1 MHDPSYKDAGNKKPM
16 ISPNAMCRWL
26 VLLVWAA
33 CTAASAQTFVL
44 PARNAESPTRVAS
57 QFDVLEDPTREL
69 TLNDVRSAAH
79 TDRFTSREDIKGSVN
94 FGLTA
99 SAYWLRLSIRNGKDL
114 PVDQLME
121 IAYPRL
127 LTVDFY
133 QLVNDAVVQTVHTG
147 YARPFA
153 NRPYPNRQFVFAL
166 VAPPGET
173 VVYLRVESKTSLEVP
188 VSLWSTSAFKH
199 HERIDYMVQA
209 AYYGLAIGMILFNGL
224 LYFSLRDKGY
234 LFYLLFVLG
243 SVGTNVCTSGLGTEY
258 FWSAY
263 PDWTTISFAAFAHV
277 TLIGLV
283 LFMRHMLATPTTLR
297 PWVEK
302 LVWTTI
308 SVNAVLFAMVF
319 INYQIRITLLVGML
333 TAVVTLLIAILC
345 ALKGQRSAKIFLSAF
360 TVLCISIIA
369 VVLRIANLVPS
380 NFFTVNGLTI
390 GPAIEMVLLA
400 FALADRFHEL
410 RQEKENAQALALASE
425 RRVVETL
432 RASERVLEGR
442 VAERTSELSATISRL
457 QQSQKDLVEAEK
469 LSSLGS
475 LVAGVSHELNTPL
488 GNAMITASS
497 IDAESQELVRRVE
510 SGDIKRST
518 LVEGLNRLTALS
530 DVLVRSCERA
540 ANLIRSFKKVAVD
553 QTSEQQRSF
562 DLLEMV
568 NDNLATIAPS
578 FNRHQL
584 QLESQVPPKI
594 MCDSYPGPL
603 GQVLT
608 NLLQNAAIHAFEPD
622 TPGHLRIEGSAN
634 ATHAKL
640 VVSDNGKGMSADI
653 LKHVFDPFFTT
664 KLGQGGSGLG
674 LAICRNIVS
683 GVLGGTIHAQSTE
696 GRGSTFTIEFP
707 LHAPHAAAAQ
717 PVSAYHALQ
726 MPVPG
731 TDNPA

>member
-1 MHDPSYKDAGNKKPM
+1 MM
-16 ISPNAMCRWL
+16 SPTALCRWL
-26 VLLVWAA
+26 LLVVWAA
-33 CTAASAQTFVL
+33 CTAAAAQTFVL
-44 PARNAESPTRVAS
+44 PARNAERPNIVAS
-57 QFDVLEDPTREL
+57 QFDVLEDPTHKL
-69 TLNDVRSAAH
+69 TLDDVRSAAYAEQ
-79 TDRFTSREDIKGSVN
+79 FTSRQDIKGSVN

-133 QLVNDAVVQTVHTG
+133 QLVNGAVVQTVHTG

-153 NRPYPNRQFVFAL
+153 NRPYPNRQFVFPL

-188 VSLWSTSAFKH
+188 VSLWSTTAFKN

-209 AYYGLAIGMILFNGL
+209 AYYGLAIGMILFNCL

-243 SVGTNVCTSGLGTEY
+243 SVATNVCTSGLGTEY
-258 FWSAY
+258 FWSEY
-263 PDWTTISFAAFAHV
+263 PHWTTISFGACAHV

-302 LVWTTI
+302 LLWTTI
-308 SVNAVLFAMVF
+308 AANVVLLALAF
-319 INYQIRITLLVGML
+319 INYQIRLTLVVGLL

-380 NFFTVNGLTI
+380 NVFTVNGLTI

-432 RASERVLEGR
+432 RASERVLEGS

-497 IDAESQELVRRVE
+497 IDAEAQDLVRRVE

-518 LVEGLNRLTALS
+518 LVDGLNRLTTLS
-530 DVLVRSCERA
+530 NVLVRSCERA

-553 QTSEQQRSF
+553 QTSEQQRHF

-578 FNRHQL
+578 FGRRKL
-584 QLESQVPPKI
+584 QFQSQIPPQI
-594 MCDSYPGPL
+594 LCDSYPGPL

-608 NLLQNAAIHAFEPD
+608 NLLQNAALHAFEPD
-622 TPGHLRIEGSAN
+622 APGNLLIEGSAN

-640 VVSDNGKGMSADI
+640 VVSDNGKGMSPEV

-683 GVLGGTIHAQSTE
+683 GVLGGTIHAQSTL
-696 GRGSTFTIEFP
+696 GQGSTFTIEFP
-707 LHAPHAAAAQ
+707 LQAPHAASSK
-717 PVSAYHALQ
+717 PVSAYHALH
-726 MPVPG
+726 VPAS
-731 TDNPA
+731 DNESPA

>member
-1 MHDPSYKDAGNKKPM
+1 
-16 ISPNAMCRWL
+16 MCRWL
-26 VLLVWAA
+26 LLLVWAA
-33 CTAASAQTFVL
+33 CTAASAQNFVL
-44 PARNAESPTRVAS
+44 PARHADRSTTVAS
-57 QFDVLEDPTREL
+57 QFDALEDPTHAL
-69 TLNDVRSAAH
+69 TLDDVRSAAYAEK
-79 TDRFTSREDIKGSVN
+79 FTPREGIKGSVN
-94 FGLTA
+94 YGLTH
-99 SAYWLRLSIRNGKDL
+99 SAYWLRLSIRNGKDQ
-114 PVDQLME
+114 PIDQFME

-127 LTVDFY
+127 LNIDFY
-133 QLVNDAVVQTVHTG
+133 QLVDDKLVQTVLTG

-153 NRPYPNRQFVFAL
+153 NRPYPNRQFVFPL

-173 VVYLRVESKTSLEVP
+173 VIYLLVESKTSLEVP
-188 VSLWSTSAFKH
+188 VTLWNTAGFKH

-209 AYYGLAIGMILFNGL
+209 AYYGLAIGMMLFNLL

-234 LFYLLFVLG
+234 LLYLLFVLG
-243 SVGTNVCTSGLGTEY
+243 SVGTNVSTSGLGTEY

-263 PDWTTISFAAFAHV
+263 PDWTTISFAAFAHI

-283 LFMRHMLATPTTLR
+283 LFMRHMLATPTTLK

-302 LVWTTI
+302 LIRTTI
-308 SVNAVLFAMVF
+308 AINAALFALVL
-319 INYQIRITLLVGML
+319 INYQIRITLLFGML
-333 TAVVTLLIAILC
+333 TAVVILLIAILC

-360 TVLCISIIA
+360 FVLCISIIA

-442 VAERTSELSATISRL
+442 VAERTSELSTSLVRL

-497 IDAESQELVRRVE
+497 IEAESQELVRRVE

-518 LVEGLNRLTALS
+518 LVEGLNRLGALS

-553 QTSEQQRSF
+553 QTSEQQRTF

-578 FNRHQL
+578 FNRHRL
-584 QLESQVPPKI
+584 QLESRVPAKI
-594 MCDSYPGPL
+594 ICDSYPGPL

-608 NLLQNAAIHAFEPD
+608 NC
-622 TPGHLRIEGSAN
+622 
-634 ATHAKL
+634 K
-640 VVSDNGKGMSADI
+640 
-653 LKHVFDPFFTT
+653 
-664 KLGQGGSGLG
+664 
-674 LAICRNIVS
+674 C
-683 GVLGGTIHAQSTE
+683 STNPSKSI
-696 GRGSTFTIEFP
+696 GRF
-707 LHAPHAAAAQ
+707 AR
-717 PVSAYHALQ
+717 
-726 MPVPG
+726 
-731 TDNPA
+731 

>member
-1 MHDPSYKDAGNKKPM
+1 MT
-16 ISPNAMCRWL
+16 SPNAMCRWL
-26 VLLVWAA
+26 LLLAWAA
-33 CTAASAQTFVL
+33 CTAASAQNFVL
-44 PARNAESPTRVAS
+44 PARNAERPNLVAS
-57 QFDVLEDPTREL
+57 QFDVLEDPTHKL
-69 TLNDVRSAAH
+69 TLDDVRSAAYS
-79 TDRFTSREDIKGSVN
+79 DRFTPREGIKGSVN

-99 SAYWLRLSIRNGKDL
+99 SAYWLRLSIRNGKNL
-114 PVDQLME
+114 PVDQMME

-127 LTVDFY
+127 LTLDFY
-133 QLVNDAVVQTVHTG
+133 QLINDAVVQTVHTG

-153 NRPYPNRQFVFAL
+153 NRPYPNRQFVFPL
-166 VAPPGET
+166 LAPPGET

-188 VSLWSTSAFKH
+188 TALWSTTAFKH

-209 AYYGLAIGMILFNGL
+209 AYYGLAIGMILFNCL

-234 LFYLLFVLG
+234 LYYLLFVLG
-243 SVGTNVCTSGLGTEY
+243 SVATNVCTSGLGTEY
-258 FWSAY
+258 FWSEY
-263 PDWTTISFAAFAHV
+263 PHWTTISFGACAHV
-277 TLIGLV
+277 TLIGLL
-283 LFMRHMLATPTTLR
+283 LFMRHMLSTPSTLK

-302 LVWTTI
+302 LLWTTI
-308 SVNAVLFAMVF
+308 CVNVVLLAMAF
-319 INYQIRITLLVGML
+319 INYQIRLTLLAGLL

-345 ALKGQRSAKIFLSAF
+345 ALKGQRSALIFLSAF

-390 GPAIEMVLLA
+390 GPAVEMVLLA

-410 RQEKENAQALALASE
+410 RREKENAQALALASE
-425 RRVVETL
+425 RKVVETL

-497 IDAESQELVRRVE
+497 IDAESQDLLRRVE
-510 SGDIKRST
+510 SGDIKRSY
-518 LVEGLNRLTALS
+518 LVDGLNRLTALS

-540 ANLIRSFKKVAVD
+540 ANLIRSFKMVAVD

-562 DLLEMV
+562 DLQEMV

-578 FNRHQL
+578 FNRHRL
-584 QLESQVPPKI
+584 QLESRIPAKI
-594 MCDSYPGPL
+594 VCDSYPGPL

-608 NLLQNAAIHAFEPD
+608 NLLQNAALHAFEPD
-622 TPGHLRIEGSAN
+622 TPGHLLIVGSAN
-634 ATHAKL
+634 ATHARL
-640 VVSDNGKGMSADI
+640 VVSDNGKGMGADV

-683 GVLGGTIHAQSTE
+683 GVLGGTIHAQSSL
-696 GRGSTFTIEFP
+696 GHGSTFTIEFP
-707 LHAPHAAAAQ
+707 LQAPHASTSE
-717 PVSAYHALQ
+717 PISAFHVLQ
-726 MPVPG
+726 MPTPN
-731 TDNPA
+731 DNTRA

>member
-1 MHDPSYKDAGNKKPM
+1 MTT
-16 ISPNAMCRWL
+16 PNAMCRWL
-26 VLLVWAA
+26 LLVVWAV
-33 CTAASAQTFVL
+33 CSAASAQTFVL
-44 PARNAESPTRVAS
+44 PARDAQRPHMVAS
-57 QFDVLEDPTREL
+57 QFDALEDPTRAL
-69 TLNDVRSAAH
+69 TLDDVRSARYA
-79 TDRFTSREDIKGSVN
+79 DKFTSREDIKGSVN
-94 FGLTA
+94 YGLTN
-99 SAYWLRLSIRNGKDL
+99 SAYWLRLSIRNGKDQS
-114 PVDQLME
+114 VNQFME

-127 LTVDFY
+127 FTVDFY

-153 NRPYPNRQFVFAL
+153 NRPYPNRQFVIPL

-188 VSLWSTSAFKH
+188 VSLWSTTAFKH

-209 AYYGLAIGMILFNGL
+209 AYYGLAIGMILFNCL

-243 SVGTNVCTSGLGTEY
+243 SVATNVCTSGLGTEY
-258 FWSAY
+258 FWSND
-263 PDWTTISFAAFAHV
+263 PDWTTISFASCAHV

-302 LVWTTI
+302 LIWTTI
-308 SVNAVLFAMVF
+308 ALNTVLLAMTF
-319 INYQIRITLLVGML
+319 IHYEIRLTLLIGLL
-333 TAVVTLLIAILC
+333 TAVVTLVIAVLC

-369 VVLRIANLVPS
+369 VVLRIADLAPTNV
-380 NFFTVNGLTI
+380 FTVNGLTI

-432 RASERVLEGR
+432 RASERVLEGS

-475 LVAGVSHELNTPL
+475 LVAGVSHELNTPI

-497 IDAESQELVRRVE
+497 VEAESQSLVRQVE
-510 SGDIKRST
+510 NGDIKRST

-540 ANLIRSFKKVAVD
+540 ASLIRSFKMVAVD
-553 QTSEQQRSF
+553 QTSEQQRNF

-568 NDNLATIAPS
+568 SDNLATIAPS
-578 FNRHQL
+578 FKRHRLHLDNR
-584 QLESQVPPKI
+584 VPPKI
-594 MCDSYPGPL
+594 LCDSYPGPL

-608 NLLQNAAIHAFEPD
+608 NLLQNAAIHAFEPN
-622 TPGHLRIEGSAN
+622 TPGHLVIEGSAH
-634 ATHAKL
+634 ASHAKL
-640 VVSDNGKGMSADI
+640 VVSDNGKGMSPEV

-696 GRGSTFTIEFP
+696 GQGSTFTIEFP
-707 LHAPHAAAAQ
+707 LHAPHAATTQ
-717 PVSAYHALQ
+717 PISAYRALQ
-726 MPVPG
+726 VPMPGNGDG
-731 TDNPA
+731 T